1 MGVTLRMVPIRRAG
15 SFYGDTSYRRVVDG
29 VILAESVYRR
39 DQRIPTHEHAHPFL
53 NLVLE
58 GAYTETCGK
67 RARTRGPFSLAL
79 HPSGERH
86 ADHWHSVGRVFHVEI
101 SPSRLEQ
108 VRGYSPVLDSPEEF
122 RRDLPS
128 WLAMRLY
135 HEHLRNDAESPL
147 AMEGL
152 LLELLAECSR
162 RRSGDRVGSPP
173 PWLKRVRELL
183 QDRFAENLTLE
194 AIAAEAGVHPVHLA
208 RVFRQ
213 YYTCTLGDY
222 VRQLRVE
229 FATCELITTQVPLAA
244 LACAVGFADQ
254 SHFCRTFKR
263 HTGTTP
269 ARFRRTFGSR

>member
-1 MGVTLRMVPIRRAG
+1 MVPKLPAG
-15 SFYGDTSYRRVVDG
+15 SFYGETTHRRVGDG
-29 VILAESVYRR
+29 ATFAESVYRR
-39 DQRIPTHEHAHPFL
+39 DLRIPTHEHAHAFL

-58 GAYTETCGK
+58 GTYTETCGT

-86 ADHWHSVGRVFHVEI
+86 ADHWHGVGGRVFHVEI
-101 SPSRLEQ
+101 SPGLVER
-108 VRGYSPVLDSPEEF
+108 VRGYSSVLDGAEEF
-122 RRDLPS
+122 QGGVPS

-135 HEHLRNDAESPL
+135 HEHLRSDAESPL
-147 AMEGL
+147 VMEGL

-162 RRSGDRVGSPP
+162 RRGSDRVGKPP
-173 PWLKRVRELL
+173 PWLERVRGLL
-183 QDRFAENLTLE
+183 HDQFAENLTLE

-213 YYTCTLGDY
+213 HCGRTLGDY

-229 FATCELITTQVPLAA
+229 FAARQLITTQTPLAA
-244 LACAVGFADQ
+244 LALGAGFADQ

-263 HTGTTP
+263 HTGISP
-269 ARFRRTFGSR
+269 ASFRRYFGSR